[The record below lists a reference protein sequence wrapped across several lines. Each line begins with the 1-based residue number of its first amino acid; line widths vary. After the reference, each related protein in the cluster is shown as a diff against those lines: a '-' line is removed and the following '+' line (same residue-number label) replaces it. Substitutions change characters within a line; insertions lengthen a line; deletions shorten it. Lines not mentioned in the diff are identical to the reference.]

1 MEMTQLNT
9 RIPLDLKRG
18 GDEVL
23 ARFGRSAS
31 DVMRAVWGY
40 MVEHQDLPACV
51 TSASDSQAEVARKL
65 AVVET
70 SSNMVSL
77 FFEQRGRAFPL
88 EGLDYE
94 ALREGMYDDLLD
106 AHVRLCDEGA
116 LDA

>member
-23 ARFGRSAS
+23 ARFGRNAS
-31 DVMRAVWGY
+31 DVMRAVWRY
-40 MVEHQDLPACV
+40 MVQHQDLPECV
-51 TSASDSQAEVARKL
+51 CDDADSAAEVARKL

-70 SSNMVSL
+70 SSNMVPL
-77 FFEQRGRAFPL
+77 FFEQRGRSFPL
-88 EGLDYE
+88 EGVEYD

-106 AHVRLCDEGA
+106 DHLRLCNEGGA
-116 LDA
+116 DA